1 MFHGLCLNV
10 LCMLHVSLLYK
21 HDVGSYW
28 FYMKFSGDFSE
39 KEIFFKNQ
47 MKCYRAVFF
56 AMNRWKIRISDKT
69 FSKTYTVRMFIY
81 IFFKQNYEFHK
92 CDTLIMLNIWKLVIK
107 MKKWTT
113 RGVATLGS
121 SRRVPAHNF
130 HKILRKI

>member
-1 MFHGLCLNV
+1 MFIICIYFFIIIFFTLIYLFRYIFIHAVWRGGGVVFHGLCLNV
-10 LCMLHVSLLYK
+10 LCMVHVSLLYK

-56 AMNRWKIRISDKT
+56 VMNRWKIRISDKT

-81 IFFKQNYEFHK
+81 IYFFNK
-92 CDTLIMLNIWKLVIK
+92 IMNFISVI
-107 MKKWTT
+107 
-113 RGVATLGS
+113 RS
-121 SRRVPAHNF
+121 
-130 HKILRKI
+130 